1 MFLDDAEIAQ
11 LTQRTRR
18 PAQSRVLSFMG
29 IEHKRRPD
37 GSIAVL
43 RAHVERMFGGA
54 IVPSERPRKVVELD
68 VAAIKAISERRPL
81 KKVKM

>member
-1 MFLDDAEIAQ
+1 MFLDDDELVS

-29 IEHKRRPD
+29 IEHRRRPD

-43 RAHVERMFGGA
+43 RAHVERMLGE
-54 IVPSERPRKVVELD
+54 SVVLKKTPPKPTLNF
-68 VAAIKAISERRPL
+68 AAIR
-81 KKVKM
+81 